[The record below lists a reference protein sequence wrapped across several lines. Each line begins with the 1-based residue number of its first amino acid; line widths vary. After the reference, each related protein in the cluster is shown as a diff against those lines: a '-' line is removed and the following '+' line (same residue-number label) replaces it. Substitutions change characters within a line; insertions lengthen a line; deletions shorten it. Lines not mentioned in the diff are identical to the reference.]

1 MGSVYQFDPTTGEVL
16 RRAGWE
22 IVDAPP
28 GLTLAALRAAGA
40 PFKGT
45 RYFDRHA
52 AATREPPVVG
62 GAVAYR
68 QGLLPATIG
77 RTYTEAERLVASLG
91 AQLPGGVLAVIG
103 PAALYIWLLM
113 EHHRRRGEWLLRGA
127 YTWAADIVD
136 LAGGGEV
143 HLAVGV
149 FGEQRPLV
157 VTPVPEG
164 FGAGIG
170 AMPLVLPAAL
180 GPSRT

>member
-1 MGSVYQFDPTTGEVL
+1 MAAGQFDLSTGEAL
-16 RRAGWE
+16 RRAGWQ
-22 IVDAPP
+22 IVEAPP

-52 AATREPPVVG
+52 AAAREQPVAG

-68 QGLLPATIG
+68 GGLLPATIG
-77 RTYTEAERLVASLG
+77 RSYAEAERIVAALG
-91 AQLPGGVLAVIG
+91 AQLPSGARAVIG
-103 PAALYIWLLM
+103 PAALYVWLLV
-113 EHHRRRGEWLLRGA
+113 EHHRRQGEWLLRGA
-127 YTWAADIVD
+127 YTWAADTVE
-136 LAGGGEV
+136 LAGGA

-164 FGAGIG
+164 SGAGIG
-170 AMPLVLPAAL
+170 ALPLVVPATPATP
-180 GPSRT
+180 GGG